1 MGCGSSK
8 VLTDTSKNGYVSFVK
23 SFVIC
28 SNKGS
33 EIDETRKCIGKRNLS
48 WGDHDGS
55 IQSTGSVQQL
65 TINDG
70 QQRQRKVEK
79 YRAKFDT
86 RVTARYDIKALIGRG
101 SFSHVVRVEHRSTRH
116 PFAIKMMEVEA
127 PEGRQVCASEL
138 AVLRRVRHANVVQ
151 LVEVF
156 QTAQRVYMVLELAT
170 GGQLLD
176 RVVARGHFTERHATR
191 ALQMALAG
199 VAYLHALGITHR
211 NLKPD
216 NLLYYHPGAEAR
228 LLVTDFGLATIGGG
242 RDAGGV
248 GGGTAEKADWALKTT
263 CGTPEYMAPEVVLRR
278 PYTYAVDMWAMGVIS
293 YILLSG
299 SVPFWDE
306 SRPRFYR
313 AIVTGRYS
321 FQGEPWPSVSNLA
334 KDFIERLLASD
345 PSSRM
350 TAAQALSHRWVVT
363 MAAGSSLKNLHR
375 SISQNLRR
383 RASCAS
389 SCSPSLAG
397 SGGLHRMPAEREMPQ
412 LEGDQGRRQ
421 PTTCFQSVNLSL
433 RQVNV
438 GKRTSAPA
446 QARLPW
452 QASEAPQAHILYQA
466 PVPSV
471 GHRKAMAALSGR
483 GVGERT
489 ILAASTVWT
498 VNSHSDLLQ
507 AS

>member
-55 IQSTGSVQQL
+55 IQSTGSVRQL

-248 GGGTAEKADWALKTT
+248 GGGTAEKGGDIAGDKIIKGGEMKSGVEGDEERVGGSRGTEARGTSGGVIADWALKTT

-397 SGGLHRMPAEREMPQ
+397 SGGLHRTPAEREMPQ

-421 PTTCFQSVNLSL
+421 
-433 RQVNV
+433 
-438 GKRTSAPA
+438 
-446 QARLPW
+446 
-452 QASEAPQAHILYQA
+452 
-466 PVPSV
+466 
-471 GHRKAMAALSGR
+471 
-483 GVGERT
+483 
-489 ILAASTVWT
+489 
-498 VNSHSDLLQ
+498 
-507 AS
+507 